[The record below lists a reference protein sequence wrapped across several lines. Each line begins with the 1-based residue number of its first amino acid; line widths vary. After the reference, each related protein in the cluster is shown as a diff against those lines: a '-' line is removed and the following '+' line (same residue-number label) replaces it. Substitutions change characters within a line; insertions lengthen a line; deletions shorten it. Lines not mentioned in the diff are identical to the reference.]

1 MSFATVLPYALIVD
15 GPRAVRWWGKD
26 GEGAG
31 AWAGGAAA
39 AAVDGG
45 VDRGSDDAGARAH
58 DDHDD
63 SAASLSSLALYL
75 VVSGILLF
83 LHSAVRSLFFALFS

>member
-1 MSFATVLPYALIVD
+1 MSFATALPYALIVD

-26 GEGAG
+26 GEGAK

-45 VDRGSDDAGARAH
+45 ADGGSDDAGARAYDN
-58 DDHDD
+58 DDG
-63 SAASLSSLALYL
+63 AATTLASLALYL

-83 LHSAVRSLFFALFS
+83 LHSAVR

>member
-31 AWAGGAAA
+31 AWAGGA
-39 AAVDGG
+39 DG
-45 VDRGSDDAGARAH
+45 GSDDASPRDLGYHNR
-58 DDHDD
+58 DD
-63 SAASLSSLALYL
+63 SVASLTGTSLALYL

-83 LHSAVRSLFFALFS
+83 LHSAVR